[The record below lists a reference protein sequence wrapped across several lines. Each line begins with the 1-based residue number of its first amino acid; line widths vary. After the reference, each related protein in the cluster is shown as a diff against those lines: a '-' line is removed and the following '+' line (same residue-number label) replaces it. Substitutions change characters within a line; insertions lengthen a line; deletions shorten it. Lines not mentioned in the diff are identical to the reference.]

1 MAITNNDTP
10 KSVPSAHNNV
20 LKSPDNSTEEQI
32 AQNEG
37 GFPAWAILLI
47 VAVCIVRKN
56 NIPFCARIHSLGF
69 ADLVNLPR
77 GCRLFCNQKDTRPA
91 KEPRG
96 I

>member
-10 KSVPSAHNNV
+10 KSSSLINDTLN
-20 LKSPDNSTEEQI
+20 SQGNSTEEQI

-47 VAVCIVRKN
+47 VAVCIVKN
-56 NIPFCARIHSLGF
+56 NTFCARIHSLGF

-77 GCRLFCNQKDTRPA
+77 GCRLFCNQKDTRPT